1 MNFQAIPPVESSK
14 ELLDLAF
21 RKAREKGQQKN
32 LKGNWLQIIRQ
43 KEALKLDVIKD
54 SIVPKLDKAMR
65 SMPETAILPPFYV
78 KLMKLTLDFPAY
90 KQSCGALYWAQGKV
104 RDLHKKYVAL
114 VVKTK
119 ERPKITSLMREFYGR
134 LSSILKQIDQNVK
147 YLNEVR
153 KVLKTYPDIKE
164 MFTVCIYGF
173 PNVGKTTLLNK
184 LTGTTAKTASYAF
197 TTLGINAGYFTLGKK
212 KIQVL
217 DVPGTLAR
225 KDKMNA
231 VELQAELVATDVA
244 DVFVYV
250 FDLTANCGYSVAKQE
265 ALYQKIIQGDK
276 KVFVYLSKLDLL
288 DKKVVSDFKHQ
299 HYTLEEIKENIIKLV
314 PEIPADSPTDRPADS
329 PIDYL
334 TDSFSDSSD

>member
-1 MNFQAIPPVESSK
+1 MNFQAIPPVDSSK

-78 KLMKLTLDFPAY
+78 KLMHLTLDFTAF
-90 KQSCGALYWAQGKV
+90 KQSCGALHWAQGWI
-104 RDLHKKYVAL
+104 RDLHKKYVGM

-134 LSSILKQIDQNVK
+134 LSSILKQIEPNIK

-153 KVLKTYPDIKE
+153 KILKTYPDIKE

-212 KIQVL
+212 KVQVL

-250 FDLTANCGYSVAKQE
+250 FDLTANCGYPVVEQE
-265 ALYQKIIQGDK
+265 ALYKKIVNGNK
-276 KVFVYLSKLDLL
+276 KVFVYLSKMDLL
-288 DKKVVSDFKHQ
+288 DKKVVSEFKHK
-299 HYTLEEIKENIIKLV
+299 HYTLNEIKGNIAKLV
-314 PEIPADSPTDRPADS
+314 PENPEPSLPDDSA
-329 PIDYL
+329 
-334 TDSFSDSSD
+334 